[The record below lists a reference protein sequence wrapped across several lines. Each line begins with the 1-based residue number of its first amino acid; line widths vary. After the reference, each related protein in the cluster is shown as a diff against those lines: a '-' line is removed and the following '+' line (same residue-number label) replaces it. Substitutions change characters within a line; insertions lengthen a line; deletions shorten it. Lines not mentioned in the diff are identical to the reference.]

1 MLLLRDLH
9 MSALA
14 AFASREVDLDR
25 EIEDLI
31 AKVVRRTATP
41 EDLARYRDLS
51 LFRSELL
58 DRNYS
63 PPPIKAG

>member
-1 MLLLRDLH
+1 
-9 MSALA
+9 MSALSE
-14 AFASREVDLDR
+14 FSSRENDLDR

-51 LFRSELL
+51 RFRSELL
-58 DRNYS
+58 DRDYS
-63 PPPIKAG
+63 PASLKAG